1 VIHYSLICD
10 KGHEFDGWFR
20 DSAAFDAQEAAGSVH
35 CPFCQSSK
43 IAKAP
48 MAPSVLRGAG
58 AGARQ
63 VQRGEDDRQAEA
75 AREVALLD
83 ERDAQLRGAI
93 RELREKII
101 SATEDVGERFPSEV
115 RKIQD
120 GEARTRA
127 IRGKATFAEAKA
139 LLDEGIE
146 IMALPASFS
155 GEGN

>member
-10 KGHEFDGWFR
+10 KAHEFDGWFR
-20 DSAAFDAQEAAGSVH
+20 DSAAFDAQAVGGAVH
-35 CPFCQSSK
+35 CPFCQSNK

-48 MAPSVLRGAG
+48 MAPNILRGATC
-58 AGARQ
+58 RQ
-63 VQRGEDDRQAEA
+63 VEREDRELHEEA
-75 AREVALLD
+75 AREAALLD
-83 ERDAQLRGAI
+83 EREALLRGAI
-93 RELREKII
+93 RELREKIV
-101 SATEDVGERFPSEV
+101 SATEDVGDRFPSEA

-120 GEARTRA
+120 GEAKERP

-146 IMALPASFS
+146 IMALPASLT

>member
-1 VIHYSLICD
+1 MIHYSLICD

-48 MAPSVLRGAG
+48 MAPNILRG

-63 VQRGEDDRQAEA
+63 VQSGEDERQAEA

-93 RELREKII
+93 RELREKIV

-120 GEARTRA
+120 GEASARA